1 MAYYPLPENH
11 SCSDNESIPVDNSS
25 LLQFVTSP
33 KNGSVANET
42 TDVVCSSADDDNIPR
57 PNTALMSLILTLTT
71 FLLALALK
79 EFRNSHFLG
88 RNVSVVCTV
97 YRVGFLAQ
105 LAEYNQS
112 VGVFVY

>member
-11 SCSDNESIPVDNSS
+11 SCSDNESVAVDNSS
-25 LLQFVTSP
+25 LLQFVTGP
-33 KNGSVANET
+33 KNGSLANET
-42 TDVVCSSADDDNIPR
+42 TDVSCSSVDDDDIPR

-88 RNVSVVCTV
+88 RNVSVLQTACEVEL
-97 YRVGFLAQ
+97 GF
-105 LAEYNQS
+105 
-112 VGVFVY
+112 